1 MIFSF
6 PYERAIETIPHVKL
20 LHWDVN
26 GDLNSFLLNTV
37 MKGDK
42 KKKKKKTK
50 PKPTK
55 PKKKKTKK
63 KTNKQFLNEISEH
76 LKHYHILCSKL
87 YNYK

>member
-26 GDLNSFLLNTV
+26 GDVNSFLLNTV

-42 KKKKKKTK
+42 KKKKKKPK

-55 PKKKKTKK
+55 QTNKQKNKKKTK
-63 KTNKQFLNEISEH
+63 TFFM
-76 LKHYHILCSKL
+76 HI
-87 YNYK
+87 

>member
-42 KKKKKKTK
+42 KKKKKKNQNQNQ
-50 PKPTK
+50 P
-55 PKKKKTKK
+55 
-63 KTNKQFLNEISEH
+63 NK
-76 LKHYHILCSKL
+76 
-87 YNYK
+87 